1 MRVSSK
7 FCFFIL
13 LAVLPL
19 TGCLFRTR
27 EVQKSVSTASL
38 ETATLDNL
46 VKFIDDNA
54 GRLQSVIA
62 NIDIDTSVSKQKK
75 GKSNEF
81 KVTDYKQISGYLLIR
96 KPGMV
101 RMWGLV
107 PVVRNR
113 LFDMVSNG
121 QTFELSIP
129 PTNKFYVGSNQLVK
143 PSTNPLENLRPQH
156 ILDALLLKPIDPENE
171 IAVLDQGTETV
182 KDPKSHKDLEQ
193 SDYEVVVVR
202 RENNVWFLSRKII
215 FSRTDLLPH
224 RQLIYNHDGVV
235 ATDAEY
241 AKFINDNG
249 IMFPS
254 VVQIQRPI
262 ENYWIQLTISKL
274 RLNQTLK
281 DEQFALVQPPGSQLV
296 NMDQKN
302 STANALNGPSAVTDS
317 KPKSDH

>member
-1 MRVSSK
+1 MRVRPK
-7 FCFFIL
+7 FYLFIL

-38 ETATLDNL
+38 RNATFDQL
-46 VKFIDDNA
+46 VKSINDNA
-54 GRLQSVIA
+54 ERLQSVLA

-75 GKSNEF
+75 GKANEY

-96 KPGMV
+96 KPDMV

-121 QTFELSIP
+121 KTFELSIP
-129 PTNKFYVGSNQLVK
+129 PTNKFYVGSNQMVK
-143 PSTNPLENLRPQH
+143 PSSNPLENLRPQH
-156 ILDALLLKPIDPENE
+156 ILDALLLKPIDPQNE
-171 IAVLDQGTETV
+171 IAVLEQGTEMV
-182 KDPKSHKDLEQ
+182 KDEKSHKDLEQ
-193 SDYEVVVVR
+193 ADYEVIVVR
-202 RENNVWFLSRKII
+202 HEENVWFLSRKII

-224 RQLIYNHDGVV
+224 RQLIYNREGVV

-241 AKFINDNG
+241 AKFINDHG
-249 IMFPS
+249 ILFPS

-274 RLNQTLK
+274 RLNQPLTDDK
-281 DEQFALVQPPGSQLV
+281 FALTQPPGSQLV
-296 NMDQKN
+296 NLDQQN
-302 STANALNGPSAVTDS
+302 NRANALNGQSAATDT